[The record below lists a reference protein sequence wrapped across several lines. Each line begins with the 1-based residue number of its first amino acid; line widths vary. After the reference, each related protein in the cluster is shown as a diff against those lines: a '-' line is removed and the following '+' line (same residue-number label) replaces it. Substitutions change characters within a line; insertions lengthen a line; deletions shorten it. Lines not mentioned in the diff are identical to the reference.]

1 MKKHIITI
9 SGNIASGKSEVSN
22 IIAEELSYEIYKASD
37 EFRRL
42 SREANMTL
50 VDFNEHIES
59 NPEIDIYVDEC
70 TKKYVLDK
78 DNLIVDARL
87 GFYLIEGAFDVY
99 LKADINMAAKRLYT
113 VSKQRGKE
121 EDYASEQEAMTG
133 ILSREK
139 SEVARYKERYNVDI
153 TDMSNYT
160 CIVDT
165 TNISSREVANII
177 IQEYNKWLQTFKD

>member
-1 MKKHIITI
+1 MKKHVITI
-9 SGNIASGKSEVSN
+9 SGNIASGKSEVSKFL
-22 IIAEELSYEIYKASD
+22 AEELSYEIYRASD

-70 TKKYVLDK
+70 TKNYVSGK
-78 DNLIVDARL
+78 DNIIVDARL
-87 GFYLIEGAFDVY
+87 GFLLIDDAFDVY
-99 LKADINMAAKRLYT
+99 LKADIDMAAKRLYA
-113 VSKQRGKE
+113 VSKKRGKE
-121 EDYASEQEAMTG
+121 EDYSSEQEAKSG
-133 ILSREK
+133 IINREK

-153 TDMSNYT
+153 TDLSNYT
-160 CIVDT
+160 CVVDT
-165 TNISSREVANII
+165 TNITSKEVANII

>member
-1 MKKHIITI
+1 MKKHVITI
-9 SGNIASGKSEVSN
+9 SGNIASGKSEVSKFLS
-22 IIAEELSYEIYKASD
+22 EDLSYEIYRASD

-42 SREANMTL
+42 ARESNMSL
-50 VDFNEHIES
+50 VDFNEYIES
-59 NPEIDIYVDEC
+59 NPDIDIYVDEC
-70 TKKYVLDK
+70 TKKYISEK
-78 DNLIVDARL
+78 EKIIVDARL

-99 LKADINMAAKRLYT
+99 LKADIDMAAKRLYA
-113 VSKQRGKE
+113 VSKFRGKE
-121 EDYASEQEAMTG
+121 EEYISEQQAKSG

-165 TNISSREVANII
+165 TNITSREVADMII
-177 IQEYNKWLQTFKD
+177 EEYNKWLKTFKD